1 MGLKSEGGFG
11 WQEFAKALSS
21 FCVIVLFGVMLVGA
35 TLGMKPLE
43 ARATALSDA
52 GVHVAIRWPALRAG
66 QDGTWLPQADQEVLL
81 DLAQDALGPIPDRF
95 SAAPLGA
102 VSATLGATGWLEG
115 DPTVR
120 RTGPASFI
128 VEGEWRIPAAVV
140 RWQDKDYLVS
150 WDARRMPPVYDHDRA
165 RLPVILGS
173 RVGPPTPTGE
183 AGSDAW
189 AGEGIGA
196 ALELIEVVSAQK
208 WAAQIRAV
216 DISTYADD
224 SILKL
229 VTTDGGRVVW
239 GGRPRKPRLGEVT
252 TQQKLVHLAQLN
264 HDHKRVDA
272 GYPLIYINTQRVQF
286 DSSASAGESRPTP

>member
-1 MGLKSEGGFG
+1 MGQKAAGGFG
-11 WQEFAKALSS
+11 WHEFAKALSS

-43 ARATALSDA
+43 RRATGLCDAEIHLS
-52 GVHVAIRWPALRAG
+52 IRWPVLRAG
-66 QDGTWLPQADQEVLL
+66 QEGTWLPQADQEVLM
-81 DLAQDALGPIPDRF
+81 DLATDALGRSPDRF

-102 VSATLGATGWLEG
+102 VSATLGATGWFDGE
-115 DPTVR
+115 PTVR

-128 VEGEWRIPAAVV
+128 VEGDWRIPAAVV

-150 WDARRMPPVYDHDRA
+150 WDARRMPPVYEPDRA

-173 RVGPPTPTGE
+173 RVGPPAPTGE
-183 AGSDAW
+183 AGSDSW
-189 AGEGIGA
+189 AGEGVGG

-208 WAAQIRAV
+208 WAAQVRAV

-224 SILKL
+224 GILKM
-229 VTTDGGRVVW
+229 VTSDGGRIVW

-252 TQQKLVHLAQLN
+252 TQQKLVHLAQLY
-264 HDHKRVDA
+264 HDHRRIDA

-286 DSSASAGESRPTP
+286 DSSASAGEIRPVP

>member
-1 MGLKSEGGFG
+1 MGQKSEGGFG

-21 FCVIVLFGVMLVGA
+21 FCVIVIFGVMLVGA

-43 ARATALSDA
+43 RRATALSDA
-52 GVHVAIRWPALRAG
+52 EVHVAIRWPSLRAG
-66 QDGTWLPQADQEVLL
+66 QEGTWLPAADQESLM
-81 DLAQDALGPIPDRF
+81 DLARAALGASPDRF
-95 SAAPLGA
+95 SPAPLGA
-102 VSATLGATGWLEG
+102 VSSALGATGWF
-115 DPTVR
+115 DSTPTVR
-120 RTGPASFI
+120 RTGPASFV

-140 RWQDKDYLVS
+140 RWEDKDYLVS

-173 RVGPPTPTGE
+173 RVGPPAVSGGTGV
-183 AGSDAW
+183 DAW

-208 WAAQIRAV
+208 WAGQIRAI

-224 SILKL
+224 SVLKM
-229 VTTDGGRVVW
+229 VTSDGGRIVW

-252 TQQKLVHLAQLN
+252 TQQKLVHLAQLH

-286 DSSASAGESRPTP
+286 DSSASAGESRPAP